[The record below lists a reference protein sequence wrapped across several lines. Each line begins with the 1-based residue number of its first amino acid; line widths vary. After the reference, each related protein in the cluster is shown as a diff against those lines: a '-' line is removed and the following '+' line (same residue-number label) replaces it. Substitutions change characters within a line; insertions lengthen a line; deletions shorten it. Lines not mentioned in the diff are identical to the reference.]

1 MERDIKRDMDEE
13 MTNVDL
19 RRLCRKE
26 ICNDSL
32 GSYTTR
38 IVGGEIGICWRLE

>member
-1 MERDIKRDMDEE
+1 MRRGKGSSGERYERDMDEE

-26 ICNDSL
+26 ICNDSS
-32 GSYTTR
+32 GSDTTR
-38 IVGGEIGICWRLE
+38 IVGGE